1 MVVNKLLKVNKLIL
15 RGVRMQLYNYKRIEE
30 LEDLVFESMLEE
42 IIFMEKEFFYLFF
55 EAEKQESGYGSTAI
69 KRRRKQNGLRIE

>member
-1 MVVNKLLKVNKLIL
+1 VGIWPLQGSIQFFC
-15 RGVRMQLYNYKRIEE
+15 RG
-30 LEDLVFESMLEE
+30 F
-42 IIFMEKEFFYLFF
+42 FMEKEFFYLFF